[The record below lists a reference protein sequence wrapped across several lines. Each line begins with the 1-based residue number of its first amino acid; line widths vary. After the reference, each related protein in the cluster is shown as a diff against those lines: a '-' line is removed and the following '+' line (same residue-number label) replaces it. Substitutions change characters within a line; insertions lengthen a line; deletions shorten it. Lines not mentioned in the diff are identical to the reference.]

1 MVGIDNEWYGYDED
15 NPECELYAVE
25 AELEYLYDIESDLIP
40 LVDDGIRGEIYA
52 LQKQRE
58 ALLREAGGGTAP

>member
-1 MVGIDNEWYGYDED
+1 MDGFDNEWYGYDED
-15 NPECELYAVE
+15 NPECELYVIE
-25 AELEYLYDIESDLIP
+25 AELEWLYDQERELNP